1 MQQSRRSQPG
11 LGRAIR
17 KLREKREMTQED
29 LAEAAGITVRTL
41 SQLETGNGNPTWA
54 TVGDI
59 ARALSVSITEVAKH
73 SEREA

>member
-1 MQQSRRSQPG
+1 
-11 LGRAIR
+11 
-17 KLREKREMTQED
+17 MTQED

-59 ARALSVSITEVAKH
+59 ARALGVSLTEVAKH
-73 SEREA
+73 SEQ